1 MSNIDSV
8 IQQLNNISDSLAVD
22 CPIVSTQSTVK
33 FKPLSVTQQKQLIKN
48 ATGLALDTIKISN
61 IINKIII
68 DNAEKQTQF
77 NVIDKEGILLAMKL
91 QNVQSNEEQQLMNK
105 VLQQLQTLDATSSLT
120 KTVQQHS
127 IELQLMSPSLQ
138 RDNAI
143 NSEFIEQF
151 KDKQLSN
158 TDIISQYYV
167 YDIIKYIV
175 SFKLGKDT
183 ISFAETSNA
192 KDYAVIVHHLPAS
205 LVGMVADFA
214 AESKQI
220 VSKVFQE
227 HNVPLQS
234 AAF

>member
-8 IQQLNNISDSLAVD
+8 ILQLNNISDSLAVD
-22 CPIVSTQSTVK
+22 CPIVSAKSTVK

-68 DNAEKQTQF
+68 DNAENATQF

-91 QNVQSNEEQQLMNK
+91 QSVQSGDEQQNMNK
-105 VLQQLQTLDATSSLT
+105 VLQQLQTLDAQSALT
-120 KTVQQHS
+120 KTIEQHS
-127 IELQLMSPSLQ
+127 IELQLLSPSLQ
-138 RDNAI
+138 RDSAI

-151 KDKQLSN
+151 KDKQLTN

-167 YDIIKYIV
+167 YDIIKYIHQ
-175 SFKLGKDT
+175 FKLGKET
-183 ISFAETSNA
+183 VSFTETSNA
-192 KDYAVIVHHLPAS
+192 KDYAAIVHHLPAS
-205 LVGMVADFA
+205 LVGLVADFA
-214 AESKQI
+214 ADSKQMI
-220 VSKVFQE
+220 NKVFQE

>member
-8 IQQLNNISDSLAVD
+8 IQQLNTISDSLAVD
-22 CPIVSTQSTVK
+22 CPLVSTQGTLK

-48 ATGLALDTIKISN
+48 ATGHALDTIKISN

-68 DNAEKQTQF
+68 DNAEKPMQF
-77 NVIDKEGILLAMKL
+77 NVIDKEGILLAMKV
-91 QNVQSNEEQQLMNK
+91 QNVQSSEEQQLMHK
-105 VLQQLQTLDATSSLT
+105 VLQQLQTLDAASSLT

-127 IELQLMSPSLQ
+127 IELHLASPSLQ
-138 RDNAI
+138 RDSAI

-167 YDIIKYIV
+167 YDIIKYIE
-175 SFKLGKDT
+175 SFKLGKET
-183 ISFAETSNA
+183 IAFTETSNA

-205 LVGMVADFA
+205 LVGLVADFA
-214 AESKQI
+214 ADSKQI
-220 VSKVFQE
+220 VNKVFQE

>member
-8 IQQLNNISDSLAVD
+8 ILQLNNISDSLAVD
-22 CPIVSTQSTVK
+22 SPIVSTKSTVK

-68 DNAEKQTQF
+68 DNAENSTQF
-77 NVIDKEGILLAMKL
+77 NVIDKEGILLSMK
-91 QNVQSNEEQQLMNK
+91 VQSVQSGDEQQNMNK
-105 VLQQLQTLDATSSLT
+105 VLQQLQTLDVEASLN
-120 KTVQQHS
+120 KTIEQHG
-127 IELQLMSPSLQ
+127 IELQLLSPSLQ
-138 RDNAI
+138 RDSAI

-151 KDKQLSN
+151 KDKQLTN

-167 YDIIKYIV
+167 YDIIKYIYQ
-175 SFKLGKDT
+175 FKLGKET
-183 ISFAETSNA
+183 VSFAETSNA
-192 KDYAVIVHHLPAS
+192 KDYAAIVHHLPAS
-205 LVGMVADFA
+205 LVGLVADFA
-214 AESKQI
+214 AESKQMI
-220 VSKVFQE
+220 NKVFQE

>member
-8 IQQLNNISDSLAVD
+8 ILQLNNISDSLAVD
-22 CPIVSTQSTVK
+22 CPIVSTKSTVK

-68 DNAEKQTQF
+68 DNAEKSTQF

-91 QNVQSNEEQQLMNK
+91 QGVQSNEEQQNMNK
-105 VLQQLQTLDATSSLT
+105 VLSQLQTLDAETSLS
-120 KTVQQHS
+120 KTIEQHG
-127 IELQLMSPSLQ
+127 IELQLLSPSLQ
-138 RDNAI
+138 RDSAI

-151 KDKQLSN
+151 KDKQLTN

-183 ISFAETSNA
+183 ISFAETSNV

-205 LVGMVADFA
+205 LVGLVADFA

-220 VSKVFQE
+220 VNKVFQE

>member
-8 IQQLNNISDSLAVD
+8 ILQLNNISDSLAVD
-22 CPIVSTQSTVK
+22 CPIVSTKSTVK

-68 DNAEKQTQF
+68 DNAEKSTQF

-91 QNVQSNEEQQLMNK
+91 QGVQSNEEQQNMNK
-105 VLQQLQTLDATSSLT
+105 VLSQLQTLDAETSLS
-120 KTVQQHS
+120 KTIEQHG
-127 IELQLMSPSLQ
+127 IELQLLSPSLQ
-138 RDNAI
+138 RDSAI

-151 KDKQLSN
+151 KDKQLTN

-167 YDIIKYIV
+167 YDIIKYIYQ
-175 SFKLGKDT
+175 FKLGKET
-183 ISFAETSNA
+183 VSFAETSNA
-192 KDYAVIVHHLPAS
+192 KDYAAIVHHLPAS
-205 LVGMVADFA
+205 LVGLVADFA
-214 AESKQI
+214 ANSKQMI
-220 VSKVFQE
+220 NKVFQE

>member
-8 IQQLNNISDSLAVD
+8 ILQLNNISDSLAVD
-22 CPIVSTQSTVK
+22 CPIVSTKSTVK

-68 DNAEKQTQF
+68 DNAEKSTQF

-91 QNVQSNEEQQLMNK
+91 QGVQSNEEQQNMNK
-105 VLQQLQTLDATSSLT
+105 VLSQLQTLDAETSLS
-120 KTVQQHS
+120 KTIEQHG
-127 IELQLMSPSLQ
+127 IELQLLSPSLQ
-138 RDNAI
+138 RDSAI

-151 KDKQLSN
+151 KDKQLTN

-167 YDIIKYIV
+167 YDIIKYIYQ
-175 SFKLGKDT
+175 FKLGKET
-183 ISFAETSNA
+183 VSFAETSNA
-192 KDYAVIVHHLPAS
+192 KDYAAIVHHLPAS
-205 LVGMVADFA
+205 LVGLVADFA
-214 AESKQI
+214 ADSKQMI
-220 VSKVFQE
+220 NKVFQE

>member
-8 IQQLNNISDSLAVD
+8 ILQLNNISDSLAVD
-22 CPIVSTQSTVK
+22 CPIVSTKSTVK

-68 DNAEKQTQF
+68 DNAEKSTQF

-91 QNVQSNEEQQLMNK
+91 QGVQSNEEQQNMNK
-105 VLQQLQTLDATSSLT
+105 VLSQLQTLDAETSLS
-120 KTVQQHS
+120 KTIEQHG
-127 IELQLMSPSLQ
+127 IELQLLSPSLQ
-138 RDNAI
+138 RDSAI

-151 KDKQLSN
+151 KDKQLTN

-167 YDIIKYIV
+167 YDIIKYIYQ
-175 SFKLGKDT
+175 FKLGKET
-183 ISFAETSNA
+183 VSFAETSNA
-192 KDYAVIVHHLPAS
+192 KDYAAIVHHLPAS
-205 LVGMVADFA
+205 LVGLVADFA
-214 AESKQI
+214 ADSKQMI
-220 VSKVFQE
+220 NKVFKE

-234 AAF
+234 VAF